1 MTNTLEN
8 PGSVSDAEKTV
19 IGVCLKRPRM
29 IPQIR
34 EAIRSSDISTNNH
47 RMIYEAVMSV
57 AARGDEPDLLLAN
70 AECEKLYPG
79 RNLTA
84 LMIECMELEYRA
96 AMVDQYCGI
105 IKDASARRT
114 IKDIADMLIAGANE
128 PTTEIAQTVDEAR
141 DRLRSVINVRGEWL
155 DHQDVILDTYE
166 DAAVRAKGGL
176 EPCISGIPALEEL
189 TGGFMPGEYTII
201 GARPSVGKTALAI
214 AIAIASAR
222 KEKPKHVAFVSAE
235 MTKCQ
240 IGQRMFSNL
249 ADVNGMKLRRPE
261 CMTETDWD
269 ALAHGLNAHAGVPIK
284 YLFTQRYIEDI
295 IAQAR
300 RLYDMGA
307 NDLLIVDYI
316 QMLDTRAKFK
326 ASDDRLRVGYIS
338 KQLAAIAKDLNI
350 PVIGL
355 AQLARQNKDHA
366 TMPRLDALKDS
377 GNLEQDAD
385 SVILLHEPD
394 WRDDAELND
403 RERIAFDECRGTPK
417 TLKLLNVAKQ
427 RMGEKGTVA
436 TIFDGSRNKWTG
448 LQTAGQRRG

>member
-1 MTNTLEN
+1 MISTQEIT
-8 PGSVSDAEKTV
+8 GSVSEAEKTI

-29 IPQIR
+29 VAQIR
-34 EAIRSSDISTNNH
+34 EAVRASDITSNNH
-47 RMIYEAVMSV
+47 RIIYEAIMSV
-57 AARGDEPDLLLAN
+57 SARGDEPDLLLTD
-70 AECEKLYPG
+70 AECERLYPG
-79 RNLTA
+79 HNLTA
-84 LMIECMELEYRA
+84 LIIECMELEYRA
-96 AMVDQYCGI
+96 AMVDQYCNI
-105 IKDASARRT
+105 IKDASARRAV
-114 IKDIADMLIAGANE
+114 KEIADMLIAGANE
-128 PTTEIAQTVDEAR
+128 AGTEIAQTVEEAR
-141 DRLRSVINVRGEWL
+141 DKLRSVINVRGEWV
-155 DHQDVILDTYE
+155 DHQDVIMDTYE
-166 DAAVRAKGGL
+166 DAELRSKGGL
-176 EPCISGIPALEEL
+176 DPCISGIPALETL

-222 KEKPKHVAFVSAE
+222 KDKPKHVAFVSAE

-261 CMTETDWD
+261 CMTETDWM
-269 ALAHGLNAHAGVPIK
+269 ALAYGLNAHAGIPIK

-295 IAQAR
+295 ISQAR

-338 KQLAAIAKDLNI
+338 KQLATLAKDLNI

-355 AQLARQNKDHA
+355 AQLARQYKDHA

-403 RERIAFDECRGTPK
+403 EERAVFDECRGTAR
-417 TLKLLNVAKQ
+417 TVKLLNVAKQ

-436 TIFDGSRNKWTG
+436 TVFDGSRNRWTG
-448 LQTAGQRRG
+448 LQTAGRRKG